1 MNRFDLSDKERRL
14 LEKMLEADGVE
25 ASAGSIKPGDKEGE
39 IPLSYAQERLWF
51 MDQLMPESPFYNEIS
66 AFRTGMPVDRS
77 AMERSI
83 NMIVR
88 RHQVLRTSFQSREGR
103 PYQKILPRLE
113 IKLEYTDLSALSEQ
127 EREERVQSIATEEV
141 RKPFELSSPP
151 RIRTRLIKTDEQSY
165 VLLITKHHII
175 SDAWSIGVFIRE
187 LSQLYRSCI
196 RKEEPS
202 LPRLP
207 IQYADYAIWQR
218 EWLEGELL
226 EKQLSYWRNKLEGA
240 PSRYTLPLSGKRPP
254 VETFRGRRVKRKLS
268 GQLVSSLRSLCSRE
282 NVTMFML
289 MMAAFQ
295 TLLYRYTGRG
305 DTVVGT
311 GIANRNRPELENLI
325 GFFVNTLVIRV
336 DMSDNPTFS
345 GLLRRVRETTLEAYQ
360 NQDVPF
366 EKLVEE
372 IRPER
377 DLSSSPLF
385 QIALFFESNMAPRVD
400 LARLNFEPMEVE
412 RGTSKFDL
420 ILFVTEQEENITFTA
435 EYNVDLFGDSL
446 MEGLLEHLEVLLGGV
461 AEDEGRRLR
470 DLDIMGDEERERI
483 LYRWNDTG
491 CEYGGSESLA
501 GMFREAAGRYGERE
515 AVVCG
520 DESISY
526 SELDERSDCLA
537 GYLRGLG
544 VGFEDQVGVYMH
556 RGLDMMVSV
565 LGILKGGGAYVPLDR
580 EYPVERLSYMVEC
593 SGIEVVLVSGGGG
606 GLIPGIRETD
616 VLGDWDEISVCR
628 DSCPGDGVSGD
639 SVGYV
644 LYTSGST
651 GRPKGVLMPVGSLVN
666 LIRWQVD
673 EFGDEG
679 AGRRVLQF
687 ASLSFDVSFQEMFST
702 WVSGGVVDV
711 VSSEVKKDPERLW
724 GHIAERGIERVFLP
738 FVALQQLAGVSGGGM
753 RGSELKEVITAGEQ
767 LRVTESVR
775 EMFRGSG
782 CRLINQYGPTET
794 HVVTAEWLGD
804 DVDSWEVLPSIGAP
818 VSNVR
823 LYLLDGDLEPVPV
836 GVEGELYVGGSA
848 VSRGYGGEGGR
859 TAESYLPDRY
869 GGGGGRLYAT
879 GDIGRYRPDG
889 RIDFIGRRD
898 DQVKV
903 RGYRVE
909 LGEVESVL
917 CGYEGVRDAVVVS
930 REYEGTGVGLT
941 GYLIMDGDIEV
952 DGLRDYLGD
961 RLPGYMIPAE
971 FIRVDE
977 FPLTP
982 SGKVDRSGLPEP
994 EGRRISR
1001 GGEYVA
1007 PETEVEEALA
1017 SVWSEILGLDRVGVE
1032 DNFFELGG
1040 HSLLATRVVSRVR
1053 EMFQIELPLRTLFEK
1068 PELKNLAG
1076 EIEGILTREIENMSE
1091 EEARRLLDQD
1101 D

>member
-1 MNRFDLSDKERRL
+1 MIDKSKIKDIYTLSPLQEGILFHCLYDPGSGVYINQYVMPLGGDTDFDSLERAWQMVVNRH
-14 LEKMLEADGVE
+14 
-25 ASAGSIKPGDKEGE
+25 P
-39 IPLSYAQERLWF
+39 
-51 MDQLMPESPFYNEIS
+51 
-66 AFRTGMPVDRS
+66 
-77 AMERSI
+77 
-83 NMIVR
+83 
-88 RHQVLRTSFQSREGR
+88 VLRTSFHWEEMERPHQVVYRSAGLRMEKLDWSDISPRDREG
-103 PYQKILPRLE
+103 
-113 IKLEYTDLSALSEQ
+113 KLEEFLKRDRRRGFDLSSVPLM
-127 EREERVQSIATEEV
+127 
-141 RKPFELSSPP
+141 
-151 RIRTRLIKTDEQSY
+151 RLI
-165 VLLITKHHII
+165 LIKMGRDDYRLVWDSHHIVI
-175 SDAWSIGVFIRE
+175 DAWSGSLIWRE
-187 LSQLYRSCI
+187 VLSYYRSFI
-196 RKEEPS
+196 TGEEIS
-202 LPRLP
+202 
-207 IQYADYAIWQR
+207 
-218 EWLEGELL
+218 L
-226 EKQLSYWRNKLEGA
+226 EK
-240 PSRYTLPLSGKRPP
+240 PRPY
-254 VETFRGRRVKRKLS
+254 RDYIMW
-268 GQLVSSLRSLCSRE
+268 LR
-282 NVTMFML
+282 
-289 MMAAFQ
+289 
-295 TLLYRYTGRG
+295 
-305 DTVVGT
+305 
-311 GIANRNRPELENLI
+311 
-325 GFFVNTLVIRV
+325 
-336 DMSDNPTFS
+336 
-345 GLLRRVRETTLEAYQ
+345 
-360 NQDVPF
+360 
-366 EKLVEE
+366 
-372 IRPER
+372 ER
-377 DLSSSPLF
+377 DLSRAEQYWREELKGFTQPNILEGESPSSGMDEQKGEEGYGDQSINLSSHLTRRLKEFARRNRLTLNTLIQGAWAVLLSRYSGQEDVVYGSTTSGRPAELEGVDSMVGLFINTLPVRIRVEGDREVVSWLRELQGKLTRVREYEYSPLIKVMEWSEVPSGQQLF
-385 QIALFFESNMAPRVD
+385 QTIVVFENVPSGGEDSGGEGGISSGRSRFLFSTNYPVTLVINPMSVMGLRVVYD
-400 LARLNFEPMEVE
+400 HN
-412 RGTSKFDL
+412 
-420 ILFVTEQEENITFTA
+420 
-435 EYNVDLFGDSL
+435 LFGDSL

-1076 EIEGILTREIENMSE
+1076 EIEKIVEGGESKSAPEIKPLAREKRIIDELDE
-1091 EEARRLLDQD
+1091 ITDEKAGKRLNQEDRTNE
-1101 D
+1101 